1 MSLTPIYPHYHT
13 QHISLS
19 AHVCPISRSRPTPQV
34 CHASTTTLSRL
45 RDTYTHYWTHRHTLG
60 PTGTGRGGAI
70 ISIMS
75 IAPIISIS
83 IIKKNNLYCWRKVM
97 CYIDLKTPAPE
108 ALLSERTRWHPCSG
122 ESIQLNVYGDGPVHT
137 KELTQ
142 NDKANKHHGPA
153 RTRTCA

>member
-13 QHISLS
+13 QHFNLP
-19 AHVCPISRSRPTPQV
+19 AHVCPITHSRPTPQV
-34 CHASTTTLSRL
+34 CHASTTTLSRI
-45 RDTYTHYWTHRHTLG
+45 RDTRTHCHTIGHTSG
-60 PTGTGRGGAI
+60 PTDTGRGGAI

-75 IAPIISIS
+75 IPPIISIS

-122 ESIQLNVYGDGPVHT
+122 ESIQLNVYGIGPVHT
-137 KELTQ
+137 NELTTY
-142 NDKANKHHGPA
+142 DKSN
-153 RTRTCA
+153 